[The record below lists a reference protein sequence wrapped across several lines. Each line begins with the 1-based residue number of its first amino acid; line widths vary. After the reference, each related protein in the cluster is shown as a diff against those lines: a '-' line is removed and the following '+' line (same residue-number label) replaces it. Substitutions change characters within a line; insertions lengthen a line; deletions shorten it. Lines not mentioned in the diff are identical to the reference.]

1 MINMKDMTDEELVEY
16 ETSIDRIFKHTNINI
31 YDLIKEN
38 NIMGYKETHDIFLVS
53 SKNNSIHLDKLK
65 QSVKVFKYDKDEL
78 SINKIYVKLLNP
90 NRQWNEYLDYCLEL
104 IDEKETYNETFN
116 EYYKNRIDLM
126 NFTDEQKK
134 IYVLENFHKEY
145 IEESM
150 FFPEDITKEYI
161 EHNYIYYIDIHT
173 SDDLPDKEI
182 DYLYWLVIGIFF
194 KDNTIINNVSYS
206 I

>member
-1 MINMKDMTDEELVEY
+1 MTDEELVEY
-16 ETSIDRIFKHTNINI
+16 ETSIDKIFKHTNINI

-38 NIMGYKETHDIFLVS
+38 NIMSYKETHDIFLVS

-65 QSVKVFKYDKDEL
+65 QSVEVFKCDKDEL

-104 IDEKETYNETFN
+104 IDKKETYNETFN

-134 IYVLENFHKEY
+134 F
-145 IEESM
+145 M
-150 FFPEDITKEYI
+150 
-161 EHNYIYYIDIHT
+161 
-173 SDDLPDKEI
+173 
-182 DYLYWLVIGIFF
+182 YWKIFI
-194 KDNTIINNVSYS
+194 KNI
-206 I
+206 

>member
-1 MINMKDMTDEELVEY
+1 MKDMTDEELTEY

-38 NIMGYKETHDIFLVS
+38 NIIGYKETHDIFLVS
-53 SKNNSIHLDKLK
+53 SKNNNIHLDKLK
-65 QSVKVFKYDKDEL
+65 QSVEVFKYDKDEL

-116 EYYKNRIDLM
+116 NLM

-134 IYVLENFHKEY
+134 IYILENFHKEY

-150 FFPEDITKEYI
+150 FFPEDITKEYV

-173 SDDLPDKEI
+173 SDDLPDKEV

>member
-1 MINMKDMTDEELVEY
+1 MKDMTDEELVEY
-16 ETSIDRIFKHTNINI
+16 ETSIDEIFKHTNINI

-38 NIMGYKETHDIFLVS
+38 NIMSYKETHDIFLVS

-65 QSVKVFKYDKDEL
+65 QSIEVFKYNKDEL
-78 SINKIYVKLLNP
+78 NINKIYVKLLNP
-90 NRQWNEYLDYCLEL
+90 NKQWDEYLDYCLKL

-134 IYVLENFHKEY
+134 IYILENFHKEY

-150 FFPEDITKEYI
+150 FFPEDITKEYV

>member
-1 MINMKDMTDEELVEY
+1 MKDMTDEELTEY
-16 ETSIDRIFKHTNINI
+16 EASIDRIFKHININI

-65 QSVKVFKYDKDEL
+65 QSVEVFKYDKDEL

-90 NRQWNEYLDYCLEL
+90 NRQWNEYLDYCLDL
-104 IDEKETYNETFN
+104 IDKKKTYNETFN
-116 EYYKNRIDLM
+116 EYYKNRIGLM
-126 NFTDEQKK
+126 SFTDEQK

-150 FFPEDITKEYI
+150 FFPEDITKEYV

-194 KDNTIINNVSYS
+194 KDNIIINNVSYS

>member
-1 MINMKDMTDEELVEY
+1 MKDMTDEELTEY
-16 ETSIDRIFKHTNINI
+16 EASIDRIFKHININI

-65 QSVKVFKYDKDEL
+65 QSVEVFKYDKDEL

-90 NRQWNEYLDYCLEL
+90 NRQWNEYLDYCLDL
-104 IDEKETYNETFN
+104 IDKKETYNETFN
-116 EYYKNRIDLM
+116 EYYKNRIGLM
-126 NFTDEQKK
+126 SFTDEQK

-145 IEESM
+145 IEENM
-150 FFPEDITKEYI
+150 FFPEDITKEYV

-194 KDNTIINNVSYS
+194 KDNIVINNVSYS

>member
-1 MINMKDMTDEELVEY
+1 MLS
-16 ETSIDRIFKHTNINI
+16 SISYF
-31 YDLIKEN
+31 
-38 NIMGYKETHDIFLVS
+38 
-53 SKNNSIHLDKLK
+53 NSL
-65 QSVKVFKYDKDEL
+65 
-78 SINKIYVKLLNP
+78 VKLLNP

-134 IYVLENFHKEY
+134 IYILENFHKEY

-150 FFPEDITKEYI
+150 FFPEDITKEYV

-194 KDNTIINNVSYS
+194 KDNIIINNN
-206 I
+206 

>member
-1 MINMKDMTDEELVEY
+1 M
-16 ETSIDRIFKHTNINI
+16 S
-31 YDLIKEN
+31 
-38 NIMGYKETHDIFLVS
+38 YKETHDIFLVS
-53 SKNNSIHLDKLK
+53 SKSNSIHLDKLK
-65 QSVKVFKYDKDEL
+65 QSIEVFKHDKDKI

-134 IYVLENFHKEY
+134 IYILENFHKEY
-145 IEESM
+145 IEENM
-150 FFPEDITKEYI
+150 FFPEDITKEYV

-182 DYLYWLVIGIFF
+182 DCLYWLVIGIFF
-194 KDNTIINNVSYS
+194 KDNIVINNVSYS